1 MDKNY
6 PLTIFIINGHKL
18 FLVIINK
25 GFKMRQYESYK
36 CNACG
41 NVIEVQNVGGGTLSC
56 CDQEMKMVT
65 ENLTLVNLMKSFAGE
80 SQARNKYE
88 YFAKVAQKDGYRDI
102 AEHFQRAANNEK
114 VHAKLELSLHNRMI
128 NDSQESF
135 GDTKENLQAAIDGE
149 SYENVT
155 MYPDFA
161 KIAKDEGYSEAA
173 RLFTGIGKIEVEHEN
188 MFKMLLE
195 RLESDTEFVSDNEEE
210 EWICEVCGHVHRGKK
225 PPKTCPVCKH
235 PQEYQSRLNSKK

>member
-1 MDKNY
+1 
-6 PLTIFIINGHKL
+6 
-18 FLVIINK
+18 
-25 GFKMRQYESYK
+25 MRQYETYK
-36 CNACG
+36 CNTCG
-41 NVIEVQNVGGGTLSC
+41 NEVEVQNVGGGELHC
-56 CDQEMKMVT
+56 CGVAMEMTT

-88 YFAKVAQKDGYRDI
+88 YFAKVAQKEGYRDI

-114 VHAKLELSLHNRMI
+114 VHAKLELSLHNRMVS
-128 NDSQESF
+128 DSDNNF
-135 GDTKENLQAAIDGE
+135 GSTAENLQYAIDGE
-149 SYENVT
+149 SYENIT

-161 KIAKDEGYSEAA
+161 AIAKAEGYSEAA

-195 RLESDTEFVSDNEEE
+195 RLEAGNEHVSEDSEEA
-210 EWICEVCGHVHRGKK
+210 WICEVCGHVHYGKK
-225 PPKTCPVCKH
+225 ALKVCPVCKH

>member
-1 MDKNY
+1 
-6 PLTIFIINGHKL
+6 
-18 FLVIINK
+18 
-25 GFKMRQYESYK
+25 MRQYESYK
-36 CNACG
+36 CSKCG
-41 NVIEVQNVGGGTLSC
+41 NVVEVSNVGGGELHC
-56 CDQEMKMVT
+56 CGQAMDNVT
-65 ENLTLVNLMKSFAGE
+65 QNLTMVNLLKAFAGE

-88 YFAKVAQKDGYRDI
+88 YFAKVAQKEGYRDI

-114 VHAKLELSLHNRMI
+114 VHAKLELSLHNRMA
-128 NDSQESF
+128 SQSENNF
-135 GDTKENLQAAIDGE
+135 GDTAQNLRDAMAGE
-149 SYENVT
+149 SYENIT

-161 KIAKDEGYSEAA
+161 QVAKDEGHSEAA

-195 RLESDTEFVSDNEEE
+195 RLEAETEFVSEDEEE

-225 PPKTCPVCKH
+225 ALKVCPVCKH